1 MKILARALP
10 PLTLFEWGAILGYF
24 YLSGRIASFLHPM
37 FRPCVLVT
45 AILLVITAVVV
56 AIFPEEG
63 CGHAHE
69 HALEHEEEHVHG
81 KLTPAN
87 VVAFL
92 LLLIPLALAA
102 TVSTDNY
109 GADLI
114 RRRGLVEDIRALPG
128 VKSLVSQLPS
138 SGPANQKRLA
148 SLPAQAAPG
157 RESIARAAAALRD
170 PSQQSIDKQLEIAAQ
185 ERGDEPGLPTQN
197 GGVEE
202 DAPPPPV
209 DGNYQNEFLK
219 PDSAGNIKV
228 QVTDLLYAAQDSST
242 RKDFE
247 GKRVEII
254 GQYLTPKKGAAR
266 HGLEGNSFMLLRL
279 VMVCCA
285 ADMMPAAVKI
295 EAAKKVGHFHDT
307 AWIKVVG
314 RVHYRPRPIGPS
326 EDGIDYGDT
335 PEPVIVAVRIMK
347 APTPKEKYIY

>member
-128 VKSLVSQLPS
+128 VKSRVSQLPS
-138 SGPANQKRLA
+138 SRPVNQKRLA
-148 SLPAQAAPG
+148 SLPAQAAAV

-170 PSQQSIDKQLEIAAQ
+170 PSHNRL
-185 ERGDEPGLPTQN
+185 T
-197 GGVEE
+197 
-202 DAPPPPV
+202 
-209 DGNYQNEFLK
+209 
-219 PDSAGNIKV
+219 
-228 QVTDLLYAAQDSST
+228 SSW
-242 RKDFE
+242 K
-247 GKRVEII
+247 
-254 GQYLTPKKGAAR
+254 L
-266 HGLEGNSFMLLRL
+266 LLRNTVTSPVSRL
-279 VMVCCA
+279 RMEA
-285 ADMMPAAVKI
+285 SKKMRRPHLSTETTKMSFSSLTLPAISKC
-295 EAAKKVGHFHDT
+295 
-307 AWIKVVG
+307 
-314 RVHYRPRPIGPS
+314 R
-326 EDGIDYGDT
+326 
-335 PEPVIVAVRIMK
+335 
-347 APTPKEKYIY
+347 